1 MQNQSLKQTV
11 LHKNSFWLLGVT
23 VRDDKRRIIEMS
35 EEKSLELDHELCQKA
50 QSDLTS
56 PRKRLEVEMA
66 WLPGVSP
73 RKAMQLA
80 DLILKDPMYIRGE
93 SGLPPL
99 AHANLMAAA
108 FEAIDPEEYYPSD
121 ISEFINEMAYIVDEI
136 TVDAII
142 RVINED
148 RAVSVFPDVRAQDH
162 VEEELVERK
171 RYFKNVIKDAL
182 NRLPPQSLVEV
193 SFRAQRGILS
203 LYS

>member
-80 DLILKDPMYIRGE
+80 D
-93 SGLPPL
+93 
-99 AHANLMAAA
+99 
-108 FEAIDPEEYYPSD
+108 
-121 ISEFINEMAYIVDEI
+121 
-136 TVDAII
+136 
-142 RVINED
+142 
-148 RAVSVFPDVRAQDH
+148 
-162 VEEELVERK
+162 
-171 RYFKNVIKDAL
+171 
-182 NRLPPQSLVEV
+182 
-193 SFRAQRGILS
+193 
-203 LYS
+203 